1 MHTARLKR
9 VVECVPIVWGVECF
23 EYAARS
29 SSQFRVTNRFCYV
42 VRDIARLSRYIETSS
57 LNYLSA
63 DPSTSLAKTAFF
75 SLPRELA
82 LTLLRLRA
90 QLKGLARFLLPILLL
105 APGMAV
111 AQTTEQPSADIQQRE
126 RIEQQ
131 LKELRD
137 QQQALLNS
145 MQQQV
150 AEFNARIATMEA
162 ELGVTP
168 PKDQPAQAKS
178 GAESSA
184 PLPASAQDEPAETNP
199 DANGSTVALATP
211 ANSIMDVRGVRYL
224 NPGQQFPY
232 EAPKGFVL
240 ARGPNGEVDFSTKG
254 YVRYLN
260 QLGLGSLL
268 HGCVRSHHGARSET
282 RHPVE

>member
-1 MHTARLKR
+1 MCSRVRPDWCGGGGVRLVGRALEESNSRDKS
-9 VVECVPIVWGVECF
+9 VLLL
-23 EYAARS
+23 
-29 SSQFRVTNRFCYV
+29 
-42 VRDIARLSRYIETSS
+42 VRDIACLSPYKETSP
-57 LNYLSA
+57 LNYLSG
-63 DPSTSLAKTAFF
+63 DGSTSSAHSTFF
-75 SLPRELA
+75 SPTGVLA

-105 APGMAV
+105 APGMAQ

-150 AEFNARIATMEA
+150 AEFNARIAAMEA

-168 PKDQPAQAKS
+168 PKDQPAQADS

-184 PLPASAQDEPAETNP
+184 PLPASAQDEPA
-199 DANGSTVALATP
+199 ANQSRCQRLHRGACHSGEQHHGRQGRPIFKRKATGS
-211 ANSIMDVRGVRYL
+211 
-224 NPGQQFPY
+224 FPY
-232 EAPKGFVL
+232 EPG
-240 ARGPNGEVDFSTKG
+240 
-254 YVRYLN
+254 
-260 QLGLGSLL
+260 
-268 HGCVRSHHGARSET
+268 
-282 RHPVE
+282 